1 VISSLLEKIPS
12 ALSYNSIAND
22 IGISHNTV
30 KEYIE
35 FLQDLL
41 LFSIAYLRIDKQII
55 KRKEK
60 KIFALDP
67 FILGSMSAWTGRK
80 FLESALYENIVQS
93 HFLARFG
100 EVYYF
105 RNSLEI
111 DIISGDLR
119 VEIKAGKPHRK
130 YPKGVIVLSEEDI
143 PIFLIDLWTRR
154 MVI

>member
-1 VISSLLEKIPS
+1 
-12 ALSYNSIAND
+12 
-22 IGISHNTV
+22 
-30 KEYIE
+30 
-35 FLQDLL
+35 
-41 LFSIAYLRIDKQII
+41 
-55 KRKEK
+55 
-60 KIFALDP
+60 
-67 FILGSMSAWTGRK
+67 
-80 FLESALYENIVQS
+80 
-93 HFLARFG
+93 RFG